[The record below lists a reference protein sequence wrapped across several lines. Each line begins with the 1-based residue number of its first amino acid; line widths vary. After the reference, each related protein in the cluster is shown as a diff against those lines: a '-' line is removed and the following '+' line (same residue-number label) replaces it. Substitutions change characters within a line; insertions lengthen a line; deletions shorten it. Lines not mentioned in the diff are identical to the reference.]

1 MKTRKESKIL
11 IVHQRPQFM
20 LALEAALKKP
30 HRIFLNATS
39 ALETL
44 SMTSIDD
51 IDLIILDTQMEDADV
66 ISLTGIL
73 KLQDKTKNIPYI
85 ILNETPSIIEHYFK
99 SWPEGSV
106 DFLVYP
112 IDGSKIENSLSKFEQ
127 ANFTWKVKV
136 K

>member
-30 HRIFLNATS
+30 HRIFINATS
-39 ALETL
+39 ALETI
-44 SMTSIDD
+44 SMTRIDD
-51 IDLIILDTQMEDADV
+51 VDMIILDSQLEDADV

-85 ILNETPSIIEHYFK
+85 ILNETPSIIEHYFM
-99 SWPEGSV
+99 SWPVGSV

-112 IDGSKIENSLSKFEQ
+112 IDGIKIERSVSKFEQ
-127 ANFTWKVKV
+127 SEFKWKTKVK
-136 K
+136 